1 MQRGQTVNSYLFAM
15 PTENMVYPF
24 GKPISKGRRH
34 RSVNNLAKVKMGDD
48 KTDIGRMPKD

>member
-1 MQRGQTVNSYLFAM
+1 M

-34 RSVNNLAKVKMGDD
+34 RAVNNMAKVKMADVD
-48 KTDIGRMPKD
+48 SKTDIGKMPKD